1 MVVSLIIHLL
11 ETATALDFSAV
22 FFCTNK
28 FGTESIKNRLTYIV
42 LALFSGIALYKYYS
56 TIKALFHK
64 KRAFCNELFNFIF
77 RVKSEGPGWQKI
89 SATIYKD
96 TSASLDKLAGMT
108 DAEFEALELYPDF
121 TRTLSKNA
129 SPPCRSTA
137 AYIFSFLS
145 AFPVLYLAYRT
156 EIWRDKDGK
165 KKSNRTEILKEI
177 LTAAVAIIAA
187 AVYFFSGAKPYFCQQ
202 YFRPWHRAV

>member
-96 TSASLDKLAGMT
+96 TSASLNKLAGMT

-121 TRTLSKNA
+121 
-129 SPPCRSTA
+129 
-137 AYIFSFLS
+137 I
-145 AFPVLYLAYRT
+145 
-156 EIWRDKDGK
+156 
-165 KKSNRTEILKEI
+165 
-177 LTAAVAIIAA
+177 
-187 AVYFFSGAKPYFCQQ
+187 
-202 YFRPWHRAV
+202 